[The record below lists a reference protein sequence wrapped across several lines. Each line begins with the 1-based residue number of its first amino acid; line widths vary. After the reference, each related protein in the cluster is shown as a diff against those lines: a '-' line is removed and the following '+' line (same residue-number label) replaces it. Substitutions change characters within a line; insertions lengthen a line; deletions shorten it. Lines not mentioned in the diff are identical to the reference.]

1 MSGGSLDY
9 VSCRIEDAA
18 QAVRGW
24 VADALA
30 DKPNEFGWK
39 RDWTPHPHFVKENP
53 DAPYLQSAEALK
65 ARTLELMKATAH
77 NLELAAKMAHEAEWM
92 MSDDTGPET
101 FCREV
106 EKAVVEWMDAGH
118 TEDEA

>member
-1 MSGGSLDY
+1 MSDGSLDY
-9 VSCRIEDAA
+9 VSYRIEDAA
-18 QAVRGW
+18 QAVREW
-24 VADALA
+24 VEEHRADN
-30 DKPNEFGWK
+30 PS
-39 RDWTPHPHFVKENP
+39 DWTPHPHFVKENP

-118 TEDEA
+118 TEEEE